1 MNPADPALTGADVAG
16 THAAPTGVAAME
28 TTAAGALRAP
38 LILFGA
44 FDRHNLGDLLLGRI
58 AAALAARLLPGRE
71 VRFAG
76 LASRD
81 LRADGGARVQA
92 LAELARDWH
101 PVHREGAPAWPPASP
116 PALLQVGGEILGCGA
131 WEAAVMLLDAT
142 GAAHAIALHGRDP
155 SAREA
160 WARGVLGSARG
171 LPYLA
176 PHAALP
182 PGTRIVHTGI
192 GGVGFASLPAALRAE
207 ALTELHTA
215 ARVQVRD
222 RCTRDALAAA
232 GLDAELVPDPAVLVE
247 RLLGA
252 EVTRS
257 AATGEIAVLRARFPR
272 GYVAVQLAAESGDD
286 ATLAT
291 LADELAATA
300 RDRGLSIVLF
310 CAGRAPWHDDPEVLE
325 RLRRR
330 LPDPKSAV
338 VAESRHVLDL
348 CALIA
353 SAALCCASSLHARI
367 VADAFAR
374 PAISI
379 ACGTAQAAKLRAW
392 LDSWH
397 SPRRHHLAAP
407 GNLRTLA
414 HSVLSE
420 APSERGAHAA
430 RLADLAE
437 AAARSAFAQ
446 LFDPLEPEDKTP

>member
-1 MNPADPALTGADVAG
+1 MSPAAPASTATGVAG
-16 THAAPTGVAAME
+16 THAAPTGVAAMK
-28 TTAAGALRAP
+28 TADAGARRAP

-76 LASRD
+76 LASRN

-92 LAELARDWH
+92 LAELARDWN
-101 PVHREGAPAWPPASP
+101 PAPREGAPARPPAWP
-116 PALLQVGGEILGCGA
+116 PALLQVGGEILGCSA

-142 GAAHAIALHGRDP
+142 GAAHAITLHDRDP
-155 SAREA
+155 SARET
-160 WARGVLGSARG
+160 WARQTLGSPRG

-192 GGVGFASLPAALRAE
+192 GGVAFAALPAALRAE
-207 ALTELHTA
+207 ALAELRAA

-257 AATGEIAVLRARFPR
+257 AATGEIAALRARFPR

-291 LADELAATA
+291 LADELAAIA
-300 RDRGLSIVLF
+300 RDRGLGIVLF

-353 SAALCCASSLHARI
+353 SAALCWASSLHARI

-379 ACGTAQAAKLRAW
+379 ACGAAQTAKLRAW

-397 SPRRHHLAAP
+397 SPRRHRLAPP
-407 GNLRTLA
+407 GNLRALA
-414 HSVLSE
+414 HSVLNE
-420 APSERGAHAA
+420 APDERKAQAAH
-430 RLADLAE
+430 LADLAE

-446 LFDPLEPEDKTP
+446 LFDPIDPEDKTP

>member
-1 MNPADPALTGADVAG
+1 MNLADPAPAAAGGAAAHATPAG
-16 THAAPTGVAAME
+16 DAALD
-28 TTAAGALRAP
+28 TTAASARRAP

-58 AAALAARLLPGRE
+58 AAELAARLLPGRE

-92 LAELARDWH
+92 LAELVREWH
-101 PVHREGAPAWPPASP
+101 PAPREGAPASP

-131 WEAAVMLLDAT
+131 WEAAVMLLDTT
-142 GAAHAIALHGRDP
+142 GAAHAIALHDRDP

-207 ALTELHTA
+207 ALAELHTA

>member
-1 MNPADPALTGADVAG
+1 MSPAAPASTAAGVAG

-28 TTAAGALRAP
+28 TTAAGARRAP

-58 AAALAARLLPGRE
+58 AAELAAHLLPGRA

-76 LASRD
+76 LAARD

-92 LAELARDWH
+92 LAELAREWN
-101 PVHREGAPAWPPASP
+101 PAPRKGAPAWP
-116 PALLQVGGEILGCGA
+116 PALLQVGGEILGCSA

-142 GAAHAIALHGRDP
+142 GAAHAIALHDRDP

-160 WARGVLGSARG
+160 WARGVLGSPRG

-192 GGVGFASLPAALRAE
+192 GGVGVTALPAALRAE
-207 ALTELHTA
+207 ALDELRA
-215 ARVQVRD
+215 AACVQVRD
-222 RCTRDALAAA
+222 RRTRDALAAA
-232 GLDAELVPDPAVLVE
+232 GIEAELVPDPAVLVE

-252 EVTRS
+252 EVARH
-257 AATGEIAVLRARFPR
+257 AAMGEPAVLRARFTQ
-272 GYVAVQLAAESGDD
+272 GYVAVQLAAECGDD
-286 ATLAT
+286 TTLAA
-291 LADELAATA
+291 LADDLAAISRA
-300 RDRGLSIVLF
+300 HGLGVVLF
-310 CAGRAPWHDDPEVLE
+310 CAGRAPWHDDPEPLR

-330 LPDPKSAV
+330 LPDPASAV

-353 SAALCCASSLHARI
+353 NAALCCASSLHARI

-379 ACGTAQAAKLRAW
+379 ACGTAQAAKLHAW
-392 LDSWH
+392 LDTWQ
-397 SPRRHHLAAP
+397 PPQRHHLAAP
-407 GNLRTLA
+407 GNLRALA
-414 HSVLSE
+414 RSVME
-420 APSERGAHAA
+420 PAPDQREAHAA

-437 AAARSAFAQ
+437 AAAHTAYAR
-446 LFDPLEPEDKTP
+446 LFDPLNPEDKTP